1 MVFTFSRG
9 LLVTRKAPE
18 LIVPERPTPREVKQ
32 ISDIDDQE
40 SLRFQ
45 IPLLFFYKNDP
56 SPSMQGRDPVKVI
69 REAISKALV
78 FYYPLAGRLKE
89 GYNRKLM
96 VECNAEGVLFIEAD
110 ANFTLE
116 QLGDDIQPPCPYL
129 NQLIYDVPGS
139 EGILGCPLLLIQV
152 TRLTCGGFI
161 FAIRFNHTMCD
172 AFGLVQFLKAI
183 EDMARGER
191 SPNLF
196 PIWQRQIL
204 NARNPPQVTCIHHE
218 YDEINTNEV
227 PSDNMAHKSFF
238 FSLKGIKALR
248 NQLPFHLKDC
258 STFELLLA
266 FLWKCRTIALKLQP
280 EEIAKVC
287 CIVNVRGKSYEMDIP
302 PGYCGNAFTF
312 SAVCS
317 KAEQLCKNPIG
328 YAVELVKKAKAQMNE
343 EYIRSAADLMVIKG
357 RRIKFSTR
365 GNFIVSDLRNVG
377 LGDVDFGWGKPI
389 YAGTAGAVAVISF
402 FTKYQN
408 KNGEPG
414 ILVPI
419 CLPQSAMERLQEELK
434 GLMIQGSVKD
444 LCNINQ
450 TQIFS
455 KL

>member
-1 MVFTFSRG
+1 MVFTFSQG

-116 QLGDDIQPPCPYL
+116 QLRDDVQPPCPYL

-191 SPNLF
+191 SPTLF

-218 YDEINTNEV
+218 YDAINTNEV

-287 CIVNVRGKSYEMDIP
+287 CIVNVRGKRYEMDIP
-302 PGYCGNAFTF
+302 PGYYGNAFTF

-343 EYIRSAADLMVIKG
+343 EYIRSAGDLMVIKG

-365 GNFIVSDLRNVG
+365 GNFIVSDLRNLLYKVPKQEWRAWNSCTNMLAAVSYG
-377 LGDVDFGWGKPI
+377 KASRRAKGVDD
-389 YAGTAGAVAVISF
+389 SR
-402 FTKYQN
+402 
-408 KNGEPG
+408 
-414 ILVPI
+414 I
-419 CLPQSAMERLQEELK
+419 CGGFMQH
-434 GLMIQGSVKD
+434 
-444 LCNINQ
+444 
-450 TQIFS
+450 
-455 KL
+455 

>member
-1 MVFTFSRG
+1 MGTAGLMMVPYTCCLFIAYAARTLFHNSSYGEFNLHNQRN
-9 LLVTRKAPE
+9 
-18 LIVPERPTPREVKQ
+18 ER
-32 ISDIDDQE
+32 
-40 SLRFQ
+40 
-45 IPLLFFYKNDP
+45 
-56 SPSMQGRDPVKVI
+56 RDPVKVI

-96 VECNAEGVLFIEAD
+96 VECNAKGVLFIDD

-129 NQLIYDVPGS
+129 NQLLYDVPGS
-139 EGILGCPLLLIQV
+139 EGILGCPSLLIQV
-152 TRLTCGGFI
+152 TRLTCRGFI
-161 FAIRFNHTMCD
+161 FAIRFNHTMSM
-172 AFGLVQFLKAI
+172 

-191 SPNLF
+191 SPTVF

-204 NARNPPQVTCIHHE
+204 NARNPPQ
-218 YDEINTNEV
+218 V

-266 FLWKCRTIALKLQP
+266 FLWKFS
-280 EEIAKVC
+280 
-287 CIVNVRGKSYEMDIP
+287 CIVNVRGKRYKMDIP
-302 PGYCGNAFTF
+302 PGYYGNAFTF

-317 KAEQLCKNPIG
+317 TAEQLCKNPIG

-343 EYIRSAADLMVIKG
+343 EYIRSVADLMVIKG
-357 RRIKFSTR
+357 RRIKSSTR

-389 YAGTAGAVAVISF
+389 YGGAAGAVAVFSF
-402 FTKYQN
+402 CVKYQS

-419 CLPQSAMERLQEELK
+419 CLPQSAMERFQEELK
-434 GLMIQGSVKD
+434 RLTIQGSMED
-444 LCNINQ
+444 LWNTNQ
-450 TQIFS
+450 TQVFS